1 MSNMTD
7 ILRGVLNLTG
17 NLLDSDLLNRFMMAI
32 FAAILIFGV
41 LNCILGYRLLRFW
54 MMLGGFFVGAGLA
67 FVIVHGMGVE
77 QKSTWLVAMIV
88 TGVIFAVVA
97 FLIYKAGVFILA
109 AGIGWALS
117 IYFLHPTS
125 SAVFFACILIG
136 IALGSMAVKYCREVL
151 IIATSLIGGLMAGIS
166 LAKLGDLA
174 DIPYGL
180 GMGVGFAVL
189 GTLIQFAINKPQM
202 EAEMDEDGEEET
214 EDEKE
219 DEDEPSYDQEPR
231 CRRRMESE
239 SVEPEPVKKSLD
251 RPQQNRPRKSAR
263 PETQR
268 TVSKV
273 QMSDR
278 KNGRKI

>member
-1 MSNMTD
+1 
-7 ILRGVLNLTG
+7 
-17 NLLDSDLLNRFMMAI
+17 
-32 FAAILIFGV
+32 
-41 LNCILGYRLLRFW
+41 
-54 MMLGGFFVGAGLA
+54 
-67 FVIVHGMGVE
+67 
-77 QKSTWLVAMIV
+77 
-88 TGVIFAVVA
+88 
-97 FLIYKAGVFILA
+97 
-109 AGIGWALS
+109 
-117 IYFLHPTS
+117 
-125 SAVFFACILIG
+125 
-136 IALGSMAVKYCREVL
+136 
-151 IIATSLIGGLMAGIS
+151 MAGIS

-219 DEDEPSYDQEPR
+219 DEDEPSYDQEP
-231 CRRRMESE
+231 
-239 SVEPEPVKKSLD
+239 EPVKKSLD

-263 PETQR
+263 PETHR

>member
-109 AGIGWALS
+109 AGIGWAAS

-136 IALGSMAVKYCREVL
+136 VALGSMAVKYCREVL
-151 IIATSLIGGLMAGIS
+151 IVATSLIGGIMAGVS
-166 LAKLGDLA
+166 LAQLGNLA

-180 GMGVGFAVL
+180 GMSVGFAVL
-189 GTLIQFAINKPQM
+189 GMLIQFAINKPVS
-202 EAEMDEDGEEET
+202 DEEDEET
-214 EDEKE
+214 VDEE
-219 DEDEPSYDQEPR
+219 RTEQIYRRNQELRQDQSFEQSQDR
-231 CRRRMESE
+231 DMEE
-239 SVEPEPVKKSLD
+239 SIY
-251 RPQQNRPRKSAR
+251 AR
-263 PETQR
+263 GQ
-268 TVSKV
+268 KG
-273 QMSDR
+273 QAR
-278 KNGRKI
+278 KNGKRS

>member
-1 MSNMTD
+1 
-7 ILRGVLNLTG
+7 
-17 NLLDSDLLNRFMMAI
+17 
-32 FAAILIFGV
+32 
-41 LNCILGYRLLRFW
+41 
-54 MMLGGFFVGAGLA
+54 
-67 FVIVHGMGVE
+67 
-77 QKSTWLVAMIV
+77 
-88 TGVIFAVVA
+88 
-97 FLIYKAGVFILA
+97 
-109 AGIGWALS
+109 
-117 IYFLHPTS
+117 
-125 SAVFFACILIG
+125 
-136 IALGSMAVKYCREVL
+136 
-151 IIATSLIGGLMAGIS
+151 MAGIS

-219 DEDEPSYDQEPR
+219 DEDESSYDQEPR
-231 CRRRMESE
+231 RRRRMESE

-251 RPQQNRPRKSAR
+251 RPRKSAR

>member
-1 MSNMTD
+1 M
-7 ILRGVLNLTG
+7 
-17 NLLDSDLLNRFMMAI
+17 
-32 FAAILIFGV
+32 
-41 LNCILGYRLLRFW
+41 
-54 MMLGGFFVGAGLA
+54 
-67 FVIVHGMGVE
+67 
-77 QKSTWLVAMIV
+77 
-88 TGVIFAVVA
+88 
-97 FLIYKAGVFILA
+97 FILA

-202 EAEMDEDGEEET
+202 EAEMDEDGEEEI

-231 CRRRMESE
+231 RRRRMESE